1 MKGGLHSEN
10 RPEIFEADNEYEIID
25 WDVSS
30 MYPATIINNGRYPA
44 HLGKEFLSGYKK
56 MFEKRLRLKP
66 LSKNDKKIAGIVG
79 ALKLAVNSAYGC

>member
-1 MKGGLHSEN
+1 
-10 RPEIFEADNEYEIID
+10 
-25 WDVSS
+25 
-30 MYPATIINNGRYPA
+30 MYPATIINNRRYPA

-56 MFEKRLRLKP
+56 MFEKRIHLKP